1 MGANYDSS
9 GQRNNGSGTAL
20 LLETAR
26 GLKDIPTNHN
36 IYFVA
41 YANGAEPA
49 GKSISSGACVHAST
63 LSGSIGATNIL
74 GMINLE
80 PQKLDAGGERKQPG
94 PESYREAVLF
104 TTTPH
109 GKKFAGQCAAPFA
122 KSWEQAPTTF
132 HREPSALTG
141 NDRHYAVLGIP
152 TVSCRSKYPVTDART
167 EEYVQVLTDMIHQVA
182 DNDAP
187 EPAKNTG
194 QGEKAS

>member
-1 MGANYDSS
+1 
-9 GQRNNGSGTAL
+9 
-20 LLETAR
+20 
-26 GLKDIPTNHN
+26 
-36 IYFVA
+36 
-41 YANGAEPA
+41 
-49 GKSISSGACVHAST
+49 
-63 LSGSIGATNIL
+63 
-74 GMINLE
+74 MINLE

-94 PESYREAVLF
+94 PEASREAVLF

-109 GKKFAGQCAAPFA
+109 GKKFAGQCAAPFT

-132 HREPSALTG
+132 YREPSALTG

-167 EEYVQVLTDMIHQVA
+167 EEYVQALTDMIHQVA

-187 EPAKNTG
+187 EPAKNAG